1 MATLLLVASR
11 NGSAGDAI
19 ADFFR
24 KPLAAQEKEFSRYDF
39 DDQFR
44 IYLAGQRREPPYVHL
59 ADSLAREGSA
69 VAEPLRLKL
78 VNATDDLTIRDILAV
93 FREMTTLQT
102 HEVKKDKQVMDAL
115 RGTVLRIQDPYWKGM
130 CEQWVRQIQ
139 RA

>member
-44 IYLAGQRREPPYVHL
+44 IYISL
-59 ADSLAREGSA
+59 DS
-69 VAEPLRLKL
+69 AESRP
-78 VNATDDLTIRDILAV
+78 TCIWQILSQ
-93 FREMTTLQT
+93 EK
-102 HEVKKDKQVMDAL
+102 EVLSQN
-115 RGTVLRIQDPYWKGM
+115 RCG
-130 CEQWVRQIQ
+130 
-139 RA
+139 